1 MWIARPSRRPQ
12 PSCQSIDAA
21 SDPVHTVAQVD
32 RTPCRSTA
40 STRVAP
46 ITRAHGRFASA
57 ANPMARGARLRTP
70 PAMWGAPA
78 PHSPSPR
85 VDASL
90 RLRPLKQRHPL
101 RIARLCPQDR
111 LRVVRAPSLEHD
123 AELESAV
130 PQWPILLEEHAMRFR
145 ELARSTALLRIGKRF
160 RLGPKEA
167 TPLFEQ
173 LARVHLEPQSQLWAP
188 LLAAPSR

>member
-1 MWIARPSRRPQ
+1 
-12 PSCQSIDAA
+12 
-21 SDPVHTVAQVD
+21 
-32 RTPCRSTA
+32 
-40 STRVAP
+40 
-46 ITRAHGRFASA
+46 
-57 ANPMARGARLRTP
+57 MARGARLRTP
-70 PAMWGAPA
+70 PAMWGAPP
-78 PHSPSPR
+78 PHSPRPR
-85 VDASL
+85 VAASL
-90 RLRPLKQRHPL
+90 RLRPLKHRHPL

-173 LARVHLEPQSQLWAP
+173 LARVHLEPQSQLVGDGLDA
-188 LLAAPSR
+188 LPSGVECDHSRKGHFDVACADDVADGVV